1 MKSYKKLAIQITLGI
16 LLAGT
21 YSVSA
26 LASNYVPSNAVG
38 ADGKPSKNRAEVY
51 VPWSATNFDGYY
63 EYKIINRG
71 DILHSNNNILDTM
84 PYATWYK
91 NYGYDKDSYYTTFH
105 DGKDTGKGYYQY
117 QIAGGFVYGIE
128 VNGKQILNLN
138 PYSSLD
144 VKDGNGNK
152 VKLPEAQPDRVNW
165 RPWDQVEYYATLDKA
180 AEMVAQESENRV
192 YEDNRLHMDDV
203 AKHSLSFDNG
213 MLTSEIVLNDATKL
227 WSSVSISDYVGKKIY
242 KEAGDAIYNQ
252 EGDTVTTIK
261 QQITKNTTNINT
273 IKNDY
278 VIHVDETEKTNVDNV
293 TNHYITVNQT
303 VNGEPVATEIMD
315 RNTRIKSVIFE
326 WMGDTE
332 RKNALHLKIE
342 DTDGN
347 DFTQVVDGIAK
358 ASDLESV
365 QALAGKHTKVTVNGG
380 TEAPTTG
387 YTGGNLQLAVSEI
400 DGQKVYDVKLN
411 NTLNLGDAGS
421 VTVGNTVIQSNSIA
435 VGNTTIN
442 GDGLTIAGDNTHSSI
457 IINQN
462 QVSMGGN
469 QIHNVAAGKELT
481 DAVNVSQLHQYVNQE
496 ITAKDIHVD
505 TSKSYSVNKTTNK
518 INVDVVNSEKQ
529 LVISDVAAASDVGNV
544 NNLHQDLQGSESN
557 PTTVVEA
564 VNKVYDE
571 AKKHTTVSVDGNIEG
586 ATYTGNGNLQ
596 VAEITGANGGKQYD
610 LRLNKDI
617 DLGTDGSLKTGNT
630 TVNNAGL
637 IIKGDT
643 EGSDITINQG
653 NISFGGNQI
662 HNVAAGTELTDAV
675 NLGQLKEVEALAGKH
690 TVVTVNGGTVAPS
703 DGSYSD
709 GNLQLKVTETNGQK
723 TYDLK
728 LNDNLNIGGG
738 NGGII
743 TVKGPKGDTGEAG
756 KDGVVIKAD
765 GDGGHI
771 VINGKDGAD
780 GAPGA
785 SADMTVVQGPAG
797 VAGVDGETMTRVEYK
812 DQDGG
817 THQVATLDDGMKYM
831 GDVGTELK
839 TPLNTQVKVVGGV
852 TDASVLIGGN
862 IGVVSNAENNTLE
875 VKMNKDINLGKDG
888 SLKVGDKVT
897 IDKNGIDAG
906 DTKITNVAPGEISA
920 TSKDAINGSQL
931 HAVEQ
936 KVEQNAMNINNL
948 NGRVN
953 KLDNRINKVGA
964 GAAALAALHPLEF
977 DPDEKFSVS
986 AGYGNYRGENAGAV
1000 GVFYQPNDD
1009 TLFSLGA
1016 TAGNGENMVNAGLT
1030 LRFGQNSNQSRSKK
1044 AMAKEIIDLRTEL
1057 VELKAIVHG
1066 LTGQGLDI
1074 EKTKVFPDTPEN
1086 HWAYDYVAALA
1097 GNGLLEG
1104 YPDGYFKGDRQ
1115 LTRYEMAAVIYRL
1128 MSKGVDV
1135 DKRMLKEFANELARV
1150 RVDTLTSHK
1159 DGTPSI
1165 QRVRVIEGRG

>member
-1 MKSYKKLAIQITLGI
+1 M
-16 LLAGT
+16 AGT
-21 YSVSA
+21 YSISA

-38 ADGKPSKNRAEVY
+38 ADGKPAENRAEVY
-51 VPWSATNFDGYY
+51 VPWSATKFDGYY
-63 EYKIINRG
+63 EYKIINKGNISYG
-71 DILHSNNNILDTM
+71 DRNILLTM
-84 PYATWYK
+84 PNATWYR
-91 NYGYDKDSYYTTFH
+91 NWDFDEDPYYSTSSVGELVDSDKGIYKYS
-105 DGKDTGKGYYQY
+105 
-117 QIAGGFVYGIE
+117 IAGGYVYGIK
-128 VNGKQILNLN
+128 VNGNQILNLN
-138 PYSSLD
+138 PYSSLT
-144 VKDGNGNK
+144 VKNSDGQEIVLG
-152 VKLPEAQPDRVNW
+152 EAQPDKANW

-180 AEMVAQESENRV
+180 AEMVGEESENRV
-192 YEDNRLHMDDV
+192 YEDNRLHLDDV
-203 AKHSLSFDNG
+203 ATHTLSDVNENG
-213 MLTSEIVLNDATKL
+213 EITSTITLNDGTTLEDK
-227 WSSVSISDYVGKKIY
+227 VSIKDYVGNKIY
-242 KEAGDAIYNQ
+242 NEAGDAIYKSD
-252 EGDTVTTIK
+252 GDTVTTIK
-261 QQITKNTTNINT
+261 QQITNNTTNISSIQNG
-273 IKNDY
+273 Y
-278 VIHVDETEKTNVDNV
+278 VINVGETERTENDV
-293 TNHYITVNQT
+293 TNHYITVQQT
-303 VNGEPVATEIMD
+303 VNGKPVTTEIMD

-332 RKNALHLKIE
+332 KKNALQLKIK

-347 DFTQVVDGIAK
+347 TFTKVVEGVAK
-358 ASDLESV
+358 TSDLEKV
-365 QALAGKHTKVTVNGG
+365 ETLAGKHTKVTVNGG
-380 TEAPTTG
+380 TEAPATG
-387 YTGGNLQLAVSEI
+387 YTDGNLQLAVNEI
-400 DGQKVYDVKLN
+400 DGQKIYDVKLN
-411 NTLNLGDAGS
+411 KTLDLGNDGG
-421 VTVGNTVIQSNSIA
+421 VTIGNTVIRNNSIA
-435 VGNTTIN
+435 VGNTSINSTGITIVGEN
-442 GDGLTIAGDNTHSSI
+442 SNEIAITQENIT
-457 IINQN
+457 
-462 QVSMGGN
+462 MGGN
-469 QIHNVAAGKELT
+469 QIHDVAAGTAET
-481 DAVNVSQLHQYVNQE
+481 DAVNVSQLHQYVSQE
-496 ITAKDIHVD
+496 LSSKDIHVD
-505 TSKSYSVNKTTNK
+505 TSKNYSVNKTTNS

-544 NNLHQDLQGSESN
+544 NNLHQELKGGESS
-557 PTTVVEA
+557 PTTVVDA
-564 VNKVYDE
+564 VNKAYEE
-571 AKKHTTVSVDGNIEG
+571 AKKHTTVSVNGNIEG

-630 TVNNAGL
+630 TVNNDGL

-643 EGSDITINQG
+643 EGSNITINQG

-690 TVVTVNGGTVAPS
+690 TVVTVNGGTAAPS

-728 LNDNLNIGGG
+728 LNDNLNIGGE

-743 TVKGPKGDTGEAG
+743 TVKGPKGDTGAPG

-765 GDGGHI
+765 ADGGHI
-771 VINGKDGAD
+771 ILNGKDGAD
-780 GAPGA
+780 GASGA
-785 SADMTVVQGPAG
+785 SADVTVVQGPAG
-797 VAGVDGETMTRVEYK
+797 VAGKVGETMTRVEYK

-817 THQVATLDDGMKYM
+817 SHQVATLDDGMKYM

-897 IDKNGIDAG
+897 IDKNGIDTG

-986 AGYGNYRGENAGAV
+986 AGYGNYRDENAGAI